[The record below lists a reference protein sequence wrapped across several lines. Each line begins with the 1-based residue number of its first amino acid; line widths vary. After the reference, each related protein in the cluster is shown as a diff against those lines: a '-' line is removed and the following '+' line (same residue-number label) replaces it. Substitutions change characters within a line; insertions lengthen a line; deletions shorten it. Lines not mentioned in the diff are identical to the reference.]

1 MKGGGDIL
9 EATALIRILFGP
21 DKRYEYRLQLAQKL
35 ELPLYRERNFLYF
48 PPEVVWR
55 LS

>member
-1 MKGGGDIL
+1 VKGGGDIL
-9 EATALIRILFGP
+9 EASALIRILFGP

-48 PPEVVWR
+48 FGYLVWR
-55 LS
+55 LN